1 MNGLPAFQDLQEDDF
16 EDLLPEEKNLIQCGA
31 HNEMYAEAF
40 QRIVGYNLGAMKASI
55 TTRVIKKLIEAG
67 IGGVTTSVTAARAAV
82 VQLLNEQPYLRDEEP
97 QRALLKIMYFQWQ
110 QRQQRSRSS
119 SRASSRAPSRASNRS
134 STPMMT
140 EVEEEDIDEKEF
152 KKLFAAW
159 NKSRKSKKP
168 KKEQEPAL
176 LMLEDE

>member
-82 VQLLNEQPYLRDEEP
+82 IQLLNEQPYLRDEEP

-134 STPMMT
+134 SAPKMT
-140 EVEEEDIDEKEF
+140 EVEEEDSEEIEF
-152 KKLFAAW
+152 KKFMAW
-159 NKSRKSKKP
+159 KKSMKSKKP
-168 KKEQEPAL
+168 KKEQEPPL
-176 LMLEDE
+176 LTLEDE

>member
-119 SRASSRAPSRASNRS
+119 SRASSRAPSRSSNRS
-134 STPMMT
+134 SAPVLA
-140 EVEEEDIDEKEF
+140 ESEEEDIDEKELQECI
-152 KKLFAAW
+152 KEIK
-159 NKSRKSKKP
+159 NTKSKTKLD
-168 KKEQEPAL
+168 KITFNL
-176 LMLEDE
+176 FHY